1 MKATFS
7 YSYNKCISEY
17 VFRYNDIINY
27 TFDFQK
33 YIVQVTLPPI
43 NTDIIISY
51 NCVNGILLLKHQV

>member
-51 NCVNGILLLKHQV
+51 SKLNYIIKIRIRK